1 MTSIFSGQL
10 YNNFL
15 KDNNYYRLET
25 YDVNRFQRT
34 IEQMSNQGLA
44 EKELREGL
52 EYQQAKMADMQSKL
66 NELIEKLNNLYRRF
80 IDNKSVFRKVSQ
92 EPEYFGTSATLN
104 VLQNINANPDT
115 NGYPTGGAG
124 ITSDDDY
131 DKIRNYSWNPFF
143 GSKAIDE
150 SDKTVNRTFW
160 EEPNEILEQAYT
172 ENGAFWS
179 TVSYLWG
186 WDLDRINAT
195 YATTSNN
202 NNVQINVTAL
212 QPNKPQYPP
221 MKAGDRFPVYT
232 GAIANYPGYPA
243 INMSG
248 VRPGG
253 VDYSH
258 ASDTV
263 NTGGDSTAIFQT
275 ANIMAPSGNGSPGNP
290 FFVDDG
296 SFLAVN
302 DPIVVGGTTG
312 LVNREIVTLTPAPIA
327 GFPNRFAVTTDGW
340 NPYGAPISS
349 GTITK
354 QTGGSS
360 SRANFNVVGEN
371 ALNFGW
377 EFDDLP
383 MALEVVAVD
392 TRPDGTTVP
401 TQYKMVYDIPPTHPH
416 YASLQVLNGTE
427 PQILDA
433 PTAISRDRI
442 ANDGFDYSAYT
453 YIPGAQSGSIRY
465 AAGGTH
471 NTGGSPWKDNTT
483 ENELAPPKLYTS
495 GTVIGP
501 SYNTLGGADLGTS
514 GSPITLSPADRS
526 LFGAGSSLELV
537 PQGINTTVSKV
548 QWNTT
553 TTRNDTG
560 SGQGAS
566 EITTN
571 DDLSGID
578 VGDYVKFSTTGGV
591 FIYQINSITSV
602 GFSVTPTNG
611 GPVNPV
617 TVGGAGQTIFNYGTD
632 STATTLKYANEGLVV
647 VAPSGTDVVQ
657 VKKPDTVGATTPIMS
672 FTLTACSDLTITAAT
687 MVNMKYA
694 FRVHQNHRQF
704 ASPGDDPE
712 IAQPSHSHN
721 NHDWTSLPADVDYT
735 GGGVSTGN
743 FAHAMPAYTYLSNS
757 PMAAGPVVLG
767 QSDVV
772 NSMATDAWIFGI
784 RESVSAQ
791 IVPGALPNEA
801 VINVYFNG
809 DINGFEMNIE
819 DVQLVTYDGTMG
831 TWTQGKY
838 DPGNVVPSISNGD
851 PDVLKAN
858 SPDEVINKYIPG
870 VYQFTQFNDQYNLLH
885 TSGDRNDIVRSP
897 WEFAELD
904 LGANSTLSGEYW
916 VDINSRRI
924 NLDHDPLQATTD
936 GWGNTTVGVSN
947 TGFNLTTTAVNNA
960 HDFVAVVHPAD
971 YCAPGDESYVMRD
984 SDPLSALAERYD
996 TQDDEVMQG
1005 EAHQNSTT
1013 LALDPLRTANPGA
1026 VITPNYYSLNATP
1039 PPVFSPVPNAMIGGA
1054 SNDATNTVDRIG
1066 AALKSSDPAGTPR
1079 LDYDLTIPTT
1089 DVNLVRNENN
1099 VLMNLGSIE
1108 RRDMAIN
1115 ITSADMYVRTVP
1127 GYTTV
1132 PRYRVDPGG
1141 NVFDLFGK
1149 GFYDPLNTADANSIN
1164 RVYTTSGGATK
1175 NGQVSNFDQPTNGA
1189 FNAAYN
1195 TTYAAAGS
1203 FEAYVNNHD
1212 RLSMAG
1218 DDYNLF
1224 DYVPDLNL
1232 VPGDGEGRRFGE
1244 SYVGALPSNF
1254 YYYREELDN
1263 SVDAAGGANVP
1274 TGNAAALGGPKNF
1287 NNDGMGS
1294 INFDGAKTNLD
1305 GSYTGSHTYVNNPNM
1320 PAFANVSLGYV
1331 EQNAKMFNTARTTTQ
1346 AVWLGFPGLGGET
1359 KYAENV
1365 TGSTNVSNPVNALGN
1380 NTAVAAM
1387 NFPTSQIIL
1396 AMGQEV
1402 NRGGTLILNE
1412 INSLGNVDPHTIP
1425 LPLLNYSG
1433 TFPDFD
1439 DPDDPA
1445 DPTPTTFTFNAYGAE
1460 TVTRTG
1466 SEYMSFAGVI
1476 DAVDDGLM
1484 NGSNNNTTGM
1494 AQLAAA
1500 GGVFAAGDPA
1510 GLPTTWPNG
1519 VLLHVDNAESFD
1531 MTYPK
1536 NIVTLG
1542 TDATEYRVVYR
1553 NKDSRPQTLFL
1564 IPNGGPAITNTL
1576 GSAATVA
1583 NFVHADLQVRA
1594 KTGQYTVQV
1603 TNAAGVAD
1611 AHGSHVRIDYTDLG
1625 TEQPGQLASVGISSD
1640 YDRVGRIAGDD
1651 PRTTAVENNRI
1662 APELFRSPHG
1672 YVQPDAQVALNL
1684 VAQDVDGNTRPRRL
1698 KSVTVEVESGEQ
1710 LIPSAL
1716 TQTYSTTGN
1725 AGVFSYNDG
1734 AGHWPIALFE
1744 EDTQINPAVTNDL
1757 NYFVGLYQGITAF
1770 NATAA
1775 TPTVTVTSNF
1785 GLSIGQKVTI
1795 NGEKRV
1801 IANIAGNVITLDSPL
1816 SVEPKIGDTINVGNG
1831 LGTQDIQMYLNRS
1844 VAMSMG
1850 AGMKVTLEWDEYD
1863 VIGFPPTV
1871 DTTAA
1876 NIVPITE
1883 TIGFDNASPNSELQ
1897 IASTNVGT
1905 TTITLTQP
1913 LTAAQAAQFP
1923 NGTEVNV
1930 NGITRVL
1937 TAAAVAGGTTLTVDR
1952 PVETSLGQPL
1962 KSGSISQINY
1972 ENFLAVGEGR
1982 SGGSK
1987 ENEFTQELK
1996 RIIDNPEYKEILKYG
2011 LIKNITISASSN
2023 DQFNNLVSS
2032 KILLDWDRIRK
2043 QIQIQ
2048 QTSFMAYFKSV

>member
-92 EPEYFGTSATLN
+92 EPEYFGTSSTLN

-131 DKIRNYSWNPFF
+131 DKIRNFSWNPFF
-143 GSKAIDE
+143 GSKAVDE
-150 SDKTVNRTFW
+150 SDKTLNRTFW
-160 EEPNEILEQAYT
+160 EEPNEILERAYT

-179 TVSYLWG
+179 TLSYLWG

-232 GAIANYPGYPA
+232 GPAVNYPGYPA
-243 INMSG
+243 LNMSG
-248 VRPGG
+248 IRPGG

-263 NTGGDSTAIFQT
+263 NTGGD
-275 ANIMAPSGNGSPGNP
+275 
-290 FFVDDG
+290 
-296 SFLAVN
+296 
-302 DPIVVGGTTG
+302 
-312 LVNREIVTLTPAPIA
+312 
-327 GFPNRFAVTTDGW
+327 
-340 NPYGAPISS
+340 GA
-349 GTITK
+349 TN
-354 QTGGSS
+354 
-360 SRANFNVVGEN
+360 RANFNVVGEN

-383 MALEVVAVD
+383 MALEVVKVD

-401 TQYKMVYDIPPTHPH
+401 TEYKMVYDIPPTHPH

-433 PTAISRDRI
+433 PVAISRDRI
-442 ANDGFDYSAYT
+442 ANAGFNYNAYT

-465 AAGGTH
+465 AAGGVH

-495 GTVIGP
+495 GTVTGA
-501 SYNTLGGADLGTS
+501 SYNTIGGADF
-514 GSPITLSPADRS
+514 GSTTNPIRLSPADRS

-537 PQGINTTVSKV
+537 PQGINTTVTKV

-553 TTRNDTG
+553 TTRVDTG
-560 SGQGAS
+560 SGQGPS
-566 EITTN
+566 EITTT

-591 FIYQINSITSV
+591 FIYQINSITSA

-632 STATTLKYANEGLVV
+632 STATTLKYDQPGAPYFSSGEGLL
-647 VAPSGTDVVQ
+647 VAAPAGTDVVQ

-672 FTLTACSDLTITAAT
+672 FTLTACSDLAITPAT

-712 IAQPSHSHN
+712 IAQPAHSHN
-721 NHDWTSLPADVDYT
+721 NHDWTSLPADVDYL
-735 GGGVSTGN
+735 GSGVSTGN
-743 FAHAMPAYTYLSNS
+743 FAHPMPAYTYLSNS

-767 QSDVV
+767 QSDAF
-772 NSMATDAWIFGI
+772 NSLATDAWIFGI

-791 IVPGALPNEA
+791 IVPGALANEA

-858 SPDEVINKYIPG
+858 NPNEVINKYIPG

-904 LGANSTLSGEYW
+904 LGTNSTLSGEYW
-916 VDINSRRI
+916 VDLNSRRL

-936 GWGNTTVGVSN
+936 GWGNTTVGVSA

-960 HDFVAVVHPAD
+960 HNFIPVVHPGD
-971 YCAPGDESYVMRD
+971 YCAPGNEAYVMRD
-984 SDPLSALAERYD
+984 SDPLSVLAQRYD

-1013 LALDPLRTANPGA
+1013 LALDPLRTANPGG
-1026 VITPNYYSLNATP
+1026 VVTPDYYSLNATA
-1039 PPVFSPVPNAMIGGA
+1039 PPVFSPVANPLLGGG

-1066 AALKSSDPAGTPR
+1066 AALKGSDPAGTPR
-1079 LDYDLTIPTT
+1079 LDYNLTIPTT
-1089 DVNLVRNENN
+1089 DVNLLRNENN
-1099 VLMNLGSIE
+1099 LLMNLGSIE

-1115 ITSADMYVRTVP
+1115 ITSADMYARTIP

-1203 FEAYVNNHD
+1203 FEAYVNNHN

-1274 TGNAAALGGPKNF
+1274 TGNSTALTAPGPKNF

-1305 GSYTGSHTYVNNPNM
+1305 GTFADSHTYVNNPNM
-1320 PAFANVSLGYV
+1320 PAFANVALGFV
-1331 EQNAKMFNTARTTTQ
+1331 EQNAKMYNTARTTTQ

-1365 TGSTNVSNPVNALGN
+1365 AGSTNVSNPVNALGN
-1380 NTAVAAM
+1380 NTAIAAM

-1439 DPDDPA
+1439 DPDDPT
-1445 DPTPTTFTFNAYGAE
+1445 DPTPSTFIFNAYGAE

-1466 SEYMSFAGVI
+1466 SEYINFASII
-1476 DAVDDGLM
+1476 DSVDDGLL
-1484 NGSNNNTTGM
+1484 NGSNNDATGM
-1494 AQLAAA
+1494 AQLVAS
-1500 GGVFAAGDPA
+1500 GPVGTVRFASGGDPA

-1519 VLLHVDNAESFD
+1519 VLLHVDNAASFD

-1542 TDATEYRVVYR
+1542 TDPTEYRVVYS
-1553 NKDSRPQTLFL
+1553 NSNSRPQTLFL

-1611 AHGSHVRIDYTDLG
+1611 AHGSHVRIDYDDLG

-1651 PRTTAVENNRI
+1651 PRTVAAENNRI

-1672 YVQPDAQVALNL
+1672 YIQPDAQVALNL
-1684 VAQDVDGNTRPRRL
+1684 VAQDSDGNSRPRRL

-1710 LIPSAL
+1710 LIPSTL

-1725 AGVFSYNDG
+1725 AGAFSYTDG
-1734 AGHWPIALFE
+1734 TGHWPIALFE
-1744 EDTQINPAVTNDL
+1744 EDTQLNPAVTNDL
-1757 NYFVGLYQGITAF
+1757 NYFVGLYQGITAV

-1775 TPTVTVTSNF
+1775 IPTVTVTSNF

-1795 NGEKRV
+1795 NGERRV

-1816 SVEPKIGDTINVGNG
+1816 SVEPKIGDTINTGNG

-1876 NIVPITE
+1876 NIVPVTE
-1883 TIGFDNASPNSELQ
+1883 TIGFGNASPNSELQ
-1897 IASTNVGT
+1897 IANTNVGT

-1923 NGTEVNV
+1923 NGTQVNV

-2011 LIKNITISASSN
+2011 LLKNITISASSN